1 MNTASPSLGPAERL
15 EGVVL
20 SGKWCVQQQ
29 LRRDYGATGET
40 RSCGYLAH
48 SIDTK
53 QLAFVKA
60 FDFHR
65 AELEGDTDHLE
76 MMVREFNYERDVHK
90 LVGSSRLSRVT
101 RFYEAGKI
109 NIGGEAVHFIVCEWA
124 DGCYREL
131 YPPGCSG
138 VSMEQRFVSLRMIAS
153 SIAQL
158 HGAGVAHQ
166 DIKPSNAVCFR
177 NEGNELVKLTD
188 LGSSSCRH
196 IPPPPHDKATLVG
209 QPNYAPYELL
219 YRQPPDSWTSRRY
232 GCDVYLLGNLC
243 FTQFLGVSLT
253 PLSLHCLPQNLR
265 HTDFSGPYTEVV
277 PHLIEAHYELVPT
290 ALRDVITDE
299 KISEELTQLV
309 LHLCHPDPEKRG
321 RTRDLIRLDHVVSK
335 LDLLARMARLS
346 RRVGL

>member
-109 NIGGEAVHFIVCEWA
+109 NIAGRPFTSSYANG
-124 DGCYREL
+124 
-131 YPPGCSG
+131 PMG
-138 VSMEQRFVSLRMIAS
+138 VIENSTRPDVAASRWSSVSSAFV
-153 SIAQL
+153 
-158 HGAGVAHQ
+158 
-166 DIKPSNAVCFR
+166 
-177 NEGNELVKLTD
+177 
-188 LGSSSCRH
+188 
-196 IPPPPHDKATLVG
+196 
-209 QPNYAPYELL
+209 
-219 YRQPPDSWTSRRY
+219 
-232 GCDVYLLGNLC
+232 
-243 FTQFLGVSLT
+243 
-253 PLSLHCLPQNLR
+253 
-265 HTDFSGPYTEVV
+265 
-277 PHLIEAHYELVPT
+277 
-290 ALRDVITDE
+290 
-299 KISEELTQLV
+299 
-309 LHLCHPDPEKRG
+309 
-321 RTRDLIRLDHVVSK
+321 
-335 LDLLARMARLS
+335 
-346 RRVGL
+346 